1 MSFKHIVL
9 ISGANRGVGFEA
21 VKKLA
26 QDPNYHII
34 LGSRSLSQG
43 QEAASS
49 LPAPASVEPLEIDVT
64 LDESIEAAVETVKSK
79 YGRLDALVNNAG
91 IGLAA
96 FEPGTPRREMLEKTF
111 ATNTTGSVCMTE
123 AFLPLLRQSKS
134 PRLVFVSSAVGSIAE
149 TLDPK
154 ASHYGASPIAMA
166 YKASKAA
173 QNLTV
178 AHYAVLLRDE
188 PFRVNACTPGLSAT
202 KFSGGRGR
210 DPSIGAEIIVRLAK
224 GEVEGT
230 GGFWDNDGRLP
241 W

>member
-1 MSFKHIVL
+1 MSFQLIVL
-9 ISGANRGVGFEA
+9 ITGANRGVGFEV
-21 VKKLA
+21 VKKLT
-26 QDPNYHII
+26 QDPSYHVI

-43 QEAASS
+43 HEAASS
-49 LPAPASVEPLEIDVT
+49 LPASGSVEPLEIDIT
-64 LDESIEAAVETVKSK
+64 SDASIEAAVETVKSK

-96 FEPGTPRREMLEKTF
+96 FEPGTPRREMFEMTF
-111 ATNTTGSVCMTE
+111 AVNTIGSVCMTE

-134 PRLVFVSSAVGSIAE
+134 PQLVFVPSAVGSIAE

-154 ASHYGASPIAMA
+154 ASHYGASSIAMA
-166 YKASKAA
+166 YKVSEAA

-178 AHYAVLLRDE
+178 AHPAVLLRDE
-188 PFRVNACTPGLSAT
+188 PFKVNACTPGLSAT
-202 KFSGGRGR
+202 KFSAVRGR
-210 DPSIGAEIIVRLAK
+210 DPIIGAEIIVRLAR

>member
-1 MSFKHIVL
+1 MPSKLIVL
-9 ISGANRGVGFEA
+9 VSGANRGVGFEV
-21 VKKLA
+21 VKELA
-26 QDPNYHII
+26 QDPNYHVI
-34 LGSRSLSQG
+34 LGSRSFSQG

-64 LDESIEAAVETVKSK
+64 SDGSIEAAVETVKSK

-96 FEPGTPRREMLEKTF
+96 FEPGTPRREMFEKTF

-123 AFLPLLRQSKS
+123 AFLPLLRQSRS
-134 PRLVFVSSAVGSIAE
+134 PQLVFVSSAVGSIAE

-154 ASHYGASPIAMA
+154 ASHYGASSIAMA
-166 YKASKAA
+166 YMASKAA

-188 PFRVNACTPGLSAT
+188 PFKVNACTPGLSAT
-202 KFSGGRGR
+202 MFSGGRGR
-210 DPSIGAEIIVRLAK
+210 DPSIGAEIIIRLAK
-224 GEVEGT
+224 GKVEGT